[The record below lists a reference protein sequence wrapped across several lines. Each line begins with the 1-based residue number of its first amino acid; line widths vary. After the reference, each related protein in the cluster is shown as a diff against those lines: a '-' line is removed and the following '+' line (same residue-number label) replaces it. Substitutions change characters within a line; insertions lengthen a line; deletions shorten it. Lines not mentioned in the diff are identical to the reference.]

1 MRICLV
7 KVETCILHGSVPDDG
22 GCSRRQY
29 PPNVRF
35 GACRQAEQTE
45 ENFPELS
52 IFPAVNDNVDG
63 GVEHKEEMVKESEKL
78 APLKVIRKS
87 SCYAE
92 CCFAL
97 VLLLCTGLLNFL
109 VKVGLP

>member
-35 GACRQAEQTE
+35 RALRQAEQTE
-45 ENFPELS
+45 ENFPELF
-52 IFPAVNDNVDG
+52 IFLTVDDNVDG
-63 GVEHKEEMVKESEKL
+63 GVEHKEEVGEESEEL
-78 APLKVIRKS
+78 APGNAISILTVT
-87 SCYAE
+87 
-92 CCFAL
+92 L
-97 VLLLCTGLLNFL
+97 
-109 VKVGLP
+109 